1 MKNTQ
6 EFWQKVYAN
15 HNESGHAFL
24 CISDSDFRFYWKKD
38 TKFKNECFRLRDIF
52 LEQYQGDKSFL
63 TEDSDNKYTLFSDG
77 GGENAYYQRRE
88 IRSEFLKWMIEN
100 HHLFNF

>member
-1 MKNTQ
+1 MKNTL
-6 EFWQKVYAN
+6 EFWQRVYAN
-15 HNESGHAFL
+15 YSQTDHAFICFSNSNFRL
-24 CISDSDFRFYWKKD
+24 YWSKDSQ
-38 TKFKNECFRLRDIF
+38 FKSECFRLRDIF

-88 IRSEFLKWMIEN
+88 IRKEFLKWMIEN
-100 HHLFNF
+100 HHLSDF